1 VDNPSA
7 PAGKAHKYAR
17 VERERRWLLAAPPDL
32 SAAVAETEIEDVYF
46 KGTRLRLRRMT
57 DKRGASPPIYKLAQK
72 IPSPGP
78 AGLITNTYLSA
89 EEHDVLAQLKGDR
102 IHKVRYSVPPLG
114 IDVFLGE
121 LHGLV
126 LAEAEFDSDDAI
138 ADFPAPKGAV
148 AEVTG
153 DQRFTGGHLA
163 VTAKAELAEQLAEFG
178 IALLG

>member
-1 VDNPSA
+1 MAARPDPST
-7 PAGKAHKYAR
+7 
-17 VERERRWLLAAPPDL
+17 
-32 SAAVAETEIEDVYF
+32 AVAETEIEDIYF

-57 DKRGASPPIYKLAQK
+57 DRRGASPPIYKLAQK

-78 AGLITNTYLSA
+78 AELITNTYLSA
-89 EEHDVLAQLKGDR
+89 AEHDVLAQLKGDR
-102 IHKVRYSVPPLG
+102 IYKVRYSVPPLG

-126 LAEAEFDSDDAI
+126 LAEAEFDSDEAI
-138 ADFPAPKGAV
+138 AEFPTPKDAV

-163 VTAKAELAEQLAEFG
+163 VTSKAELAEQLAEFG
-178 IALLG
+178 IELLG